1 MKINLFGGFLFRK
14 SVYIIN
20 IIIAMKETIMN
31 EEERIE
37 QLKLDIYNV
46 SVKLTHYIETENWD
60 RVHSCK
66 AILEVL
72 LSEMKED

>member
-1 MKINLFGGFLFRK
+1 M
-14 SVYIIN
+14 
-20 IIIAMKETIMN
+20 IMTK
-31 EEERIE
+31 EERIE

>member
-1 MKINLFGGFLFRK
+1 M
-14 SVYIIN
+14 S
-20 IIIAMKETIMN
+20 TN
-31 EEERIE
+31 EKERIE

-46 SVKLTHYIETENWD
+46 SVKITHYIETENWD
-60 RVHSCK
+60 RVHMCK